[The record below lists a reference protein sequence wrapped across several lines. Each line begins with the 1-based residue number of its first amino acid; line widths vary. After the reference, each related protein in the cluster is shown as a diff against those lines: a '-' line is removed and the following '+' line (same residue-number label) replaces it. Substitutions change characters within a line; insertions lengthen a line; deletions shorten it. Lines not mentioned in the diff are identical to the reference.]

1 MVLLI
6 ILFFCL
12 FESKCNIFLLILF
25 LLKTLLKDKP
35 LKQPLEF
42 RLQNSRCFSVAEES
56 HVHEARE
63 PHTPVPSLA
72 LRFSASVQNFCL
84 TACAY

>member
-6 ILFFCL
+6 TLFFVYLSQSVIFFCL
-12 FESKCNIFLLILF
+12 FLF

-56 HVHEARE
+56 HVHEACE